1 MKRALVISAGLLL
14 LMSISVSALAS
25 GDPAAGESKAGAC
38 IACHS
43 ASGEGV
49 EPNPPLAGLKE
60 AYIAK
65 QLQDFKSGARENA
78 MKKMILQ
85 PLSDQDMVDLAAY
98 FASK

>member
-1 MKRALVISAGLLL
+1 MNKALVITAGLLL
-14 LMSISVSALAS
+14 LMSISASALAS
-25 GDPAAGESKAGAC
+25 GDPAAGETKAGTC
-38 IACHS
+38 VGCHG
-43 ASGEGV
+43 ANGEGV

-85 PLSDQDMVDLAAY
+85 PLSEQDVADLAAY